1 MIIEEIMT
9 RDVATIRPEQSLL
22 DAAELMRSRDVGSLP
37 VHENDRL
44 IGMITDRDIVVRG
57 LTDNDVAGKTV
68 RDVMSEEVMYCRAG
82 DQVESVAINMADLEM
97 RRLPVVDDHKRLV
110 GIVSLANM
118 MHSKRSAA
126 QTMGRGRTL
135 GMPRSTLS
143 RLKARPS

>member
-68 RDVMSEEVMYCRAG
+68 RDVMSEEVMYCRVG
-82 DQVESVAINMADLEM
+82 DQVESVATNMADLEM

-126 QTMGRGRTL
+126 QTMGRGVAT
-135 GMPRSTLS
+135 PH
-143 RLKARPS
+143 

>member
-9 RDVATIRPEQSLL
+9 RDVTTIRPEQSLL

-68 RDVMSEEVMYCRAG
+68 RDVMSEEVMYCRVG
-82 DQVESVAINMADLEM
+82 DQVESVATNMADLEM

-126 QTMGRGRTL
+126 QTMGRGVAT
-135 GMPRSTLS
+135 PH
-143 RLKARPS
+143 

>member
-57 LTDNDVAGKTV
+57 LTDGDIAGKTV
-68 RDVMSEEVMYCRAG
+68 RDVMSEDVMYCRAG
-82 DQVESVAINMADLEM
+82 DRVESVATNMADLEM
-97 RRLPVVDDHKRLV
+97 RRLPVVDENKRLV

-118 MHSKRSAA
+118 MHSKRTAA
-126 QTMGRGRTL
+126 QTMGRGVAT
-135 GMPRSTLS
+135 PH
-143 RLKARPS
+143 

>member
-9 RDVATIRPEQSLL
+9 RDVVTIRPEQSLL
-22 DAAELMRSRDVGSLP
+22 DAAELMRSLDVGSLP
-37 VHENDRL
+37 VQESDRL

-82 DQVESVAINMADLEM
+82 DQVESVATNMADLEM
-97 RRLPVVDDHKRLV
+97 RRLPVVDDNKRLV

-126 QTMGRGRTL
+126 QTMGRGVAT
-135 GMPRSTLS
+135 PH
-143 RLKARPS
+143 

>member
-68 RDVMSEEVMYCRAG
+68 RDVMSEEVMYCRVG
-82 DQVESVAINMADLEM
+82 DQVESVATNMADLEM

-118 MHSKRSAA
+118 MNSKRSAA
-126 QTMGRGRTL
+126 QTMGRGVAT
-135 GMPRSTLS
+135 PH
-143 RLKARPS
+143 

>member
-22 DAAELMRSRDVGSLP
+22 DAAELMRSLDVGSLP

-68 RDVMSEEVMYCRAG
+68 RDVMSGEVMYCRVG
-82 DQVESVAINMADLEM
+82 DQVESVATNMADLEM

-126 QTMGRGRTL
+126 QTMGRGVAT
-135 GMPRSTLS
+135 PH
-143 RLKARPS
+143 

>member
-22 DAAELMRSRDVGSLP
+22 EAAELMRSRDVGSLP

-57 LTDNDVAGKTV
+57 LTDNDIGGKTV

-82 DQVESVAINMADLEM
+82 DQVESVATNMADLEM
-97 RRLPVVDDHKRLV
+97 RRLPVVDENKRLV

-118 MHSKRSAA
+118 MHSKRTAA
-126 QTMGRGRTL
+126 QTMGRGVAT
-135 GMPRSTLS
+135 PH
-143 RLKARPS
+143 

>member
-57 LTDNDVAGKTV
+57 LTDKDITGKTV

-82 DQVESVAINMADLEM
+82 DQVESVATNMADLEM
-97 RRLPVVDDHKRLV
+97 RRLPVVDENKRLV

-118 MHSKRSAA
+118 MHSKRTAA
-126 QTMGRGRTL
+126 QTMGRGVAT
-135 GMPRSTLS
+135 PH
-143 RLKARPS
+143 

>member
-22 DAAELMRSRDVGSLP
+22 EAAELMRSRDVGSLP

-57 LTDNDVAGKTV
+57 LTDGDIAGKTV
-68 RDVMSEEVMYCRAG
+68 RDVMSEDVMYCRAG
-82 DQVESVAINMADLEM
+82 DRVESVATNMADLEM
-97 RRLPVVDDHKRLV
+97 RRLPVVDENKRLV

-118 MHSKRSAA
+118 MHSKRTAA
-126 QTMGRGRTL
+126 QTMGRGVAT
-135 GMPRSTLS
+135 PH
-143 RLKARPS
+143 

>member
-68 RDVMSEEVMYCRAG
+68 RDVMSEEVMYCRTG
-82 DQVESVAINMADLEM
+82 DQVESVATNMADLEM

-126 QTMGRGRTL
+126 QTMGRGVAT
-135 GMPRSTLS
+135 PH
-143 RLKARPS
+143 

>member
-68 RDVMSEEVMYCRAG
+68 RDVMSEEVMSCRAG
-82 DQVESVAINMADLEM
+82 DQVESVATNMADLEM

-126 QTMGRGRTL
+126 QTMGRGVAT
-135 GMPRSTLS
+135 PH
-143 RLKARPS
+143 

>member
-22 DAAELMRSRDVGSLP
+22 DAAELMRSLDVGSLP
-37 VHENDRL
+37 VQESDRL

-82 DQVESVAINMADLEM
+82 DQVESVATNMADLEM

-126 QTMGRGRTL
+126 QTMGRGVAT
-135 GMPRSTLS
+135 PH
-143 RLKARPS
+143 

>member
-1 MIIEEIMT
+1 MIIEEVMT
-9 RDVATIRPEQSLL
+9 RDVATIRPEKSLL

-68 RDVMSEEVMYCRAG
+68 RDVMSEDVMYCRAG
-82 DQVESVAINMADLEM
+82 DQVESVATNMADLEM

-126 QTMGRGRTL
+126 QTMGRGVAT
-135 GMPRSTLS
+135 PH
-143 RLKARPS
+143 

>member
-9 RDVATIRPEQSLL
+9 RDVATIRPQQSLL

-57 LTDNDVAGKTV
+57 LTDGDIAGKTV
-68 RDVMSEEVMYCRAG
+68 RDVMSEDVMYCRAG
-82 DQVESVAINMADLEM
+82 DRVESVATNMADLEM
-97 RRLPVVDDHKRLV
+97 RRLPVVDENKRLV

-118 MHSKRSAA
+118 MHSKRTAA
-126 QTMGRGRTL
+126 QTMGRGVAT
-135 GMPRSTLS
+135 PH
-143 RLKARPS
+143 

>member
-82 DQVESVAINMADLEM
+82 DQVESVATNMADLEM

-126 QTMGRGRTL
+126 QTMGRGVAT
-135 GMPRSTLS
+135 PH
-143 RLKARPS
+143 

>member
-57 LTDNDVAGKTV
+57 LTDKDITGKTV

-82 DQVESVAINMADLEM
+82 DQVESVATNMAGLEM
-97 RRLPVVDDHKRLV
+97 RRLPVVDENKRLV

-118 MHSKRSAA
+118 MHSKRTAA
-126 QTMGRGRTL
+126 QTMGRGVAT
-135 GMPRSTLS
+135 PH
-143 RLKARPS
+143 